1 MVTGLVYP
9 KSHSDGFNAAQD
21 KGLRLVYFFS
31 VCVTR
36 YRHLTLLGVMDKRSV
51 MAAPRHPA
59 SASRPRNK
67 LRVRSPLSSVFLHSV
82 SKEDAGC
89 MCSVGK
95 M

>member
-1 MVTGLVYP
+1 MPHRIRDCAWYT
-9 KSHSDGFNAAQD
+9 
-21 KGLRLVYFFS
+21 S

-36 YRHLTLLGVMDKRSV
+36 YQHLTLLGVMDKRPV

-67 LRVRSPLSSVFLHSV
+67 LRVRSPLSSVIPHGV
-82 SKEDAGC
+82 SKADAGC
-89 MCSVGK
+89 RCSVGK